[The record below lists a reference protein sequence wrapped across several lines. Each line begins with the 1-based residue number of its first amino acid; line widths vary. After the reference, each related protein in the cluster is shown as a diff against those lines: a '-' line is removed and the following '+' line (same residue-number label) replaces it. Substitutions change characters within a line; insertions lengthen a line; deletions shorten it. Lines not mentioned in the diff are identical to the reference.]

1 MSETSPRLFIVSP
14 HFDDAVFSCG
24 ALLASHPD
32 AAVCT
37 VFAAPPAH
45 EMHTE
50 WDARSGFSGAREAVH
65 ARTIEDNDA
74 LATLDAIPVRMPF
87 CDGQYLDSPSITKLA
102 AALEEIIYGSTANTL
117 LMPVG
122 LFHSD
127 HELVSD
133 ACSGWNTDRVERE
146 NRTEWRGGS
155 GLHVLIREKVQQE
168 YAMFMCG
175 GPPADSKLRYA
186 ADTLALA
193 VGDDGGSRLRNADA
207 RTHLV
212 RGQPAERR
220 DGSDRRPADL
230 HQGQLTQGASTAGSS
245 ASPEMVVTPASAAS
259 AASSA
264 EGTAPVRSSQTPLS
278 PARAAPIASVRRRSP
293 T

>member
-87 CDGQYLDSPSITKLA
+87 CDGQYLDSPSISTLA

-133 ACSGWNTDRVERE
+133 ACCE
-146 NRTEWRGGS
+146 
-155 GLHVLIREKVQQE
+155 VLPR
-168 YAMFMCG
+168 
-175 GPPADSKLRYA
+175 
-186 ADTLALA
+186 LAHLA
-193 VGDDGGSRLRNADA
+193 WFGYEEAIHRRQPGVVDA
-207 RTHLV
+207 RLDELAR
-212 RGQPAERR
+212 RGIVA
-220 DGSDRRPADL
+220 
-230 HQGQLTQGASTAGSS
+230 
-245 ASPEMVVTPASAAS
+245 TPAHPDAQHAID
-259 AASSA
+259 
-264 EGTAPVRSSQTPLS
+264 
-278 PARAAPIASVRRRSP
+278 PARQAILKRDAVNAYASQLRAFGPHGCDDVFAPERYWQLNMTHTPACHVKK
-293 T
+293 